1 MVEFNLKDD
10 LLNRSEAFRV
20 QLDNYLRQVIKK
32 YNSSEKYIDTL
43 ESQELLTKFK
53 EIASSNK
60 RFKQNELYGL
70 NKGNKFVF
78 SDLLVESLALEQ
90 INQKNKGDN
99 KLINFHST
107 QVVLVVMEDSGY
119 GFLFMKYILR
129 KMYPDYRVI
138 MIQTMGNQNL
148 ENVIPFIKSLV
159 NKLNIKKIEVQI
171 LLYDAMNIKADET
184 VSIEVDEIDIN
195 QPCLQLDRIQL
206 SKFLRQIQKSANEIQ
221 PICFEELMI
230 QVSGLKDL
238 LKELDLYNDRLFRS
252 YYNLLNG
259 LQSSVQIDNIFF
271 NMKTAYNQYENC
283 FEEYVSNLLRKTGYD
298 VSHKNSTLGWCW
310 YKKCKQCNKQKYCE
324 NYDKAKKLDIYIH
337 KQILYVIIRQIDIE
351 LGLQYRADE
360 DLDVKVMNK
369 DNYLSSIITLI

>member
-1 MVEFNLKDD
+1 MVEFNLKED
-10 LLNRSEAFRV
+10 LLSRSEAFRI
-20 QLDNYLRQVIKK
+20 QLDNYLRQIIKK

-70 NKGNKFVF
+70 NKGDKFIF
-78 SDLLVESLALEQ
+78 SDLLVESLTLEQ

-129 KMYPDYRVI
+129 RMYPDYRVI
-138 MIQTMGNQNL
+138 MVQTMGNQNL

-171 LLYDAMNIKADET
+171 LLYDAMNIEADET
-184 VSIEVDEIDIN
+184 VSIEVDETDID

-230 QVSGLKDL
+230 QVTGLKDL
-238 LKELDLYNDRLFRS
+238 LKELDLYSDRLFKS

-298 VSHKNSTLGWCW
+298 VSHRNSTLG
-310 YKKCKQCNKQKYCE
+310 
-324 NYDKAKKLDIYIH
+324 
-337 KQILYVIIRQIDIE
+337 
-351 LGLQYRADE
+351 
-360 DLDVKVMNK
+360 
-369 DNYLSSIITLI
+369 